1 MGTKFSITGDAV
13 NRHATNLDTSVAGLN
28 ANLNQFINA
37 VAGLPGVWRGAAFQS
52 FDQLQQR
59 WQQASRDLNGALDSI
74 RGRVGT
80 SGALYDQYHSEQRAS
95 LNRTMGAA
103 NWDAARFRG

>member
-37 VAGLPGVWRGAAFQS
+37 VSGLPGVWRGTAFQS

-59 WQQASRDLNGALDSI
+59 WQQASRDLNTALESI
-74 RGRVGT
+74 RARVGT
-80 SGALYDQYHSEQRAS
+80 SGATYDQYHAEQAAT
-95 LNRTMGAA
+95 LNQVNSTAQ
-103 NWDAARFRG
+103 WDAARFRG